1 MDERMIKQ
9 AVETIQLS
17 DIQKQRLVQKCRET
31 KKKKSPYL
39 RALAAAACAGIVLLS
54 GAWLWQGDDA
64 KSILTQESLSDRN
77 AGYTDF
83 SKNEA
88 ESGEVVESGII
99 NSDLIGLADRIDL
112 DFSQIVLFSSHIV
125 DAEYLGVENG
135 ELLFEVTNTYKG
147 RFEDSD
153 PIYVLPF
160 EDGEETREDAYQIGS
175 SYMLFLRKYSHVYWE
190 HDYYAQTD
198 CIHMPES
205 DEAWEKTHEETAALL
220 KDSKYSAE
228 VAAVGNPFTTSLVVS
243 DVLKVS
249 ENIFV
254 VKIDGID
261 GVSTVQPTTVYYA
274 TVVKTIR
281 NQPANNGEIM
291 LTLFNGTVEV
301 GKEYVVL
308 VNHSSETSLIYT
320 LASKNSVFTVE
331 EAEAIPE
338 LKELL
343 KNAKDY

>member
-1 MDERMIKQ
+1 MDERIIKQ

-17 DIQKQRLVQKCRET
+17 DMQKQRLVQKCRET
-31 KKKKSPYL
+31 KKKKRPYL
-39 RALAAAACAGIVLLS
+39 RALAAAACAAIVMLS
-54 GAWLWQGDDA
+54 GTWLWQGGDT
-64 KSILTQESLSDRN
+64 KSLVSNESVADRN
-77 AGYTDF
+77 AGHSDF
-83 SKNEA
+83 SENKVEY
-88 ESGEVVESGII
+88 GEVQESGII
-99 NSDLIGLADRIDL
+99 NSDSIGLADRIDL
-112 DFSQIVLFSSHIV
+112 DFSQTVLLSSHIV

-198 CIHMPES
+198 CIHMPET

-228 VAAVGNPFTTSLVVS
+228 VAAVGNPFTTSLAVS
-243 DVLKVS
+243 DALKVA

-254 VKIDGID
+254 VEIDSID
-261 GVSTVQPTTVYYA
+261 GVSTVQPTTVFYA

-291 LTLFNGTVEV
+291 LTLFNDTVEV

-308 VNHSSETSLIYT
+308 VNHSSETSKIYT
-320 LASKNSVFTVE
+320 VASRNSVFTVE

-343 KNAKDY
+343 ANAKDY